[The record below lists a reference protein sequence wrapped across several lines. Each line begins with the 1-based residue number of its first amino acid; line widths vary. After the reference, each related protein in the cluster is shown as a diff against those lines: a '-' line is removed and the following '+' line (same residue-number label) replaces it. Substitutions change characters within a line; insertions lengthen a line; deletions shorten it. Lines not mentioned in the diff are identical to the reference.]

1 MLVFWLVLIGTVLLL
16 LASGGYVFAAACL
29 RRKEIDWLDETMVR
43 ATPYGKYYPVIVE
56 ADRWLKEHQAQD
68 VFITSREGLRLHGLW
83 IPAEDAKGTMILF
96 HGYRS
101 TYLVDFSVA
110 LDYYH
115 DKGFNL
121 LIPDQRSHGRSE
133 GKYITFGVKESEDA
147 LRWIGYHNRE
157 LSHVPVILSGLSMG
171 ASTVLFLADEDLPHN
186 VRGIIA
192 DCGFTSPKEILS
204 EVYKKVTHLP
214 PMLSLWAAD
223 LFARAFADF
232 SLSQKDTRKTLANN
246 RVPILM
252 VHGTQDSFVPCQMSR
267 DGYACCT
274 GKKTLLLVEG
284 ADHGVSFIV
293 DHVAYSKAIDK
304 FLMETLEDN

>member
-1 MLVFWLVLIGTVLLL
+1 MLVFWLILTGIVLLL

-29 RRKEIDWLDETMVR
+29 RRKEINWLDEAMVR
-43 ATPYGKYYPVIVE
+43 ATPYRKYYPMIVE

-68 VFITSREGLRLHGLW
+68 VFITSRDGLRLHGLW
-83 IPAEDAKGTMILF
+83 IPAVDAKGTMILF

-110 LDYYH
+110 LDFYH
-115 DKGFNL
+115 SMGFNL
-121 LIPDQRSHGRSE
+121 LIPDQRSHGQSE

-147 LRWIGYHNRE
+147 LGWIRYHNRE
-157 LSHVPVILSGLSMG
+157 LSQVPVILSGLSMG
-171 ASTVLFLADEDLPHN
+171 ASTVLFLADEALPDN
-186 VRGIIA
+186 VKGIIA

-214 PMLSLWAAD
+214 PMLSLWATE

-232 SLSQKDTRKTLANN
+232 SLSQKDTRKTLSNN
-246 RVPILM
+246 RIPVLM
-252 VHGTQDSFVPCQMSR
+252 VHGIDDGFVPCQMSR

-293 DHVAYSKAIDK
+293 DHVAYSNAIER
-304 FLMETLEDN
+304 FLKENMGEN